1 MECCAVYIQC
11 SCLDEGENAMRKN
24 SILRAFA
31 GGGKGIVFA
40 LACTLLLAS
49 CSGGEN
55 ASTISPAPESG
66 VQSSASTTFTGSTN
80 EITAGSGVTEGLTSN
95 TEAISTAATRTE
107 PTNKPENTTKTTNKS
122 TTTTTKKGSSSALS
136 KLKTSDIGFGYY
148 GLYPDSLEL
157 DTSGTAMIQSDYVN
171 TIIAGADSYTL
182 KLCKEH
188 NTRVWCS
195 VYSIYE
201 KAANGVLGWQDDFDQ
216 LVKEAK
222 ATGAYDALLG
232 WYLDEPIDQD
242 AVKAI
247 SQYAQKYGKRF
258 FVCYTV
264 STVAPQIY
272 SDGVREP
279 VTADQAQYLTD
290 IAFDMYWGDQ
300 ARFQAVLDSMKKR
313 VARDDVYIWFIPGC
327 YGDKSL
333 ASDPAAA
340 AAEVG
345 KWVDQLNMLYGMLR
359 DEKKPG
365 GLMCFVYKFD
375 SSVENLYGLKEINRG
390 TNGAWNDILAEQIR
404 IGREICTG
412 KMK

>member
-1 MECCAVYIQC
+1 MRRKPIRRFSIRCRAVGRG
-11 SCLDEGENAMRKN
+11 LA
-24 SILRAFA
+24 
-31 GGGKGIVFA
+31 FA
-40 LACTLLLAS
+40 LAAVFLLAG
-49 CSGGEN
+49 CSGGGTPSETK
-55 ASTISPAPESG
+55 STPESSG
-66 VQSSASTTFTGSTN
+66 QGSASTVTTGTCESTAGESSTHGNSTGSHTKAA
-80 EITAGSGVTEGLTSN
+80 TT
-95 TEAISTAATRTE
+95 TAARTD
-107 PTNKPENTTKTTNKS
+107 PTNKQGSTTNAPPQQ
-122 TTTTTKKGSSSALS
+122 TTTTEKENDGSALS
-136 KLKTSDIGFGYY
+136 KRKTSDIGFGYY
-148 GLYPDSLEL
+148 GLQPDSLEL
-157 DTSGTAMIQSDYVN
+157 DTDGAALIQSDYVN

-182 KLCKEH
+182 NFCKEN
-188 NTRVWCS
+188 NTRVWCW
-195 VYSIYE
+195 VENIYQ
-201 KAANGVLGWQDDFDQ
+201 KVVNGVLGWEDDFDQ
-216 LVKEAK
+216 LVEGAK

-232 WYLDEPIDQD
+232 WYLDEPIDQE
-242 AVKAI
+242 AVKTL
-247 SQYAQKYGKRF
+247 SKYAQKYGKRF

-300 ARFQAVLDSMKKR
+300 ARFQAVLDSMKER

-340 AAEVG
+340 AGEVG
-345 KWVDQLNMLYGMLR
+345 KWIDQLNMLYGMLQA
-359 DEKKPG
+359 EKKPG

-404 IGREICTG
+404 VGREICTG

>member
-1 MECCAVYIQC
+1 
-11 SCLDEGENAMRKN
+11 MRKN
-24 SILRAFA
+24 SIQRAFA
-31 GGGKGIVFA
+31 GGVITGKGLA
-40 LACTLLLAS
+40 LALAAVLLLAGCNGGRAVS
-49 CSGGEN
+49 STDSVLVSGGQSTAPSVFTSTMGEN
-55 ASTISPAPESG
+55 
-66 VQSSASTTFTGSTN
+66 
-80 EITAGSGVTEGLTSN
+80 TEGS
-95 TEAISTAATRTE
+95 SSGSSSSGSSTRTASATTVRTA
-107 PTNKPENTTKTTNKS
+107 PTSKSRTTTKAPQKP
-122 TTTTTKKGSSSALS
+122 TTTTLKNGSGSALS
-136 KLKTSDIGFGYY
+136 QRKTSEIGFGYY
-148 GLYPDSLEL
+148 GLQPDSLEL
-157 DTSGTAMIQSDYVN
+157 DTDGAALIQSDYVN

-182 KLCKEH
+182 NFCKEN
-188 NTRVWCS
+188 NTRVWCW
-195 VYSIYE
+195 VENIYQ
-201 KAANGVLGWQDDFDQ
+201 KVVNGVLGWEDDFDQ
-216 LVKEAK
+216 LVEGAK

-232 WYLDEPIDQD
+232 WYLDEPIDQE
-242 AVKAI
+242 AVKTL
-247 SQYAQKYGKRF
+247 SKYAQKYGKRF

-300 ARFQAVLDSMKKR
+300 ARFQAVLDSMKER

-340 AAEVG
+340 AGEVG
-345 KWVDQLNMLYGMLR
+345 KWVDQLNMLYGMLQE
-359 DEKKPG
+359 EKKPG